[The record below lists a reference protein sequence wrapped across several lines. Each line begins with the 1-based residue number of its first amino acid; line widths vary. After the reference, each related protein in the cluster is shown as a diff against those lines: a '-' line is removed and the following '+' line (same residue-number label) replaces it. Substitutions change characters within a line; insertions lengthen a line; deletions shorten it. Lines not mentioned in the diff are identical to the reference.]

1 MVALNDH
8 QDLKQLK
15 EKPQLSFSALVDNLK
30 RLSVKQTEVIELKD
44 LRSTSVES
52 EVLRISAEKE
62 KRDRVGC
69 FLAQIIANTACKFAM
84 VPDTEETQ
92 ISFKSDAALIY

>member
-1 MVALNDH
+1 M
-8 QDLKQLK
+8 KSLK

-30 RLSVKQTEVIELKD
+30 RLTVKPAEVISLKD
-44 LRSTSVES
+44 LKSTSVES

-69 FLAQIIANTACKFAM
+69 FLAQILTNTACKFVM
-84 VPDTEETQ
+84 MPETEETQ
-92 ISFKSDAALIY
+92 ASFKCDAAMIY